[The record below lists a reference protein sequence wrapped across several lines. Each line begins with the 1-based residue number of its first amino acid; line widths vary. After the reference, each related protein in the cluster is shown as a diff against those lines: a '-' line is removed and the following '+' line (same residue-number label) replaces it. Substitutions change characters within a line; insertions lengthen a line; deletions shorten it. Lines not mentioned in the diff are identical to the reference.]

1 MSLTEFNEE
10 KYMEMIKRERYEDG
24 FDDGHTKGFDDGH
37 AKGFSDGLAKGY
49 NEGVGQGA
57 IMFAKKMVETGIITL
72 ESAAEQLGIPVEK
85 MEEVLKDANSYKK
98 KERF

>member
-24 FDDGHTKGFDDGH
+24 FDDGHSKGF
-37 AKGFSDGLAKGY
+37 
-49 NEGVGQGA
+49 NEGIGQGA
-57 IMFAKKMVETGIITL
+57 IMFAKKMVETGVITL

-85 MEEVLKDANSYKK
+85 MEEVLKDANS
-98 KERF
+98 